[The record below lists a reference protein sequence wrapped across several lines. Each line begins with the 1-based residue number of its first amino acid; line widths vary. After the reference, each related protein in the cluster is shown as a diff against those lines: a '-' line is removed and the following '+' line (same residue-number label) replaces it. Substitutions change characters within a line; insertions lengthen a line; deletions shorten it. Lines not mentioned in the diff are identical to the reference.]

1 MRPPPPPDWEWRDG
15 KILAWQ
21 PMSAD
26 IAMSDGTTKTITT
39 LPPANVIVPG
49 PWNVAFPAGWDAP
62 ASATFDSL
70 IPWNEHTDNGIK
82 YFSGTATYRKSV
94 KCKMESVK
102 LDQGDRIMLDL
113 GVVKNFA
120 EVTVNGKKYPVL
132 WRPPFRLD
140 ITDAVKTT
148 SVQQQ
153 GACCSTLAVSSATTT
168 SVQQQGCIDL
178 EIKVTNLWPNRLI
191 GDEVLCKPDREW
203 VAHPRRGSFEYSIK
217 EIPQWVKD
225 GKPSPT
231 GCRTFTTWR
240 HWTKDDK
247 PLPSGLIG
255 PVVIRFG
262 EKAK

>member
-1 MRPPPPPDWEWRDG
+1 
-15 KILAWQ
+15 
-21 PMSAD
+21 
-26 IAMSDGTTKTITT
+26 
-39 LPPANVIVPG
+39 
-49 PWNVAFPAGWDAP
+49 
-62 ASATFDSL
+62 
-70 IPWNEHTDNGIK
+70 
-82 YFSGTATYRKSV
+82 
-94 KCKMESVK
+94 
-102 LDQGDRIMLDL
+102 MLDL
-113 GVVKNFA
+113 GEVKNFA
-120 EVTVNGKKYPVL
+120 EVTVNGKKFPVL
-132 WRPPFRLD
+132 WKPPFRVD
-140 ITDAVKTT
+140 ITEAVQTA

-153 GACCSTLAVSSATTT
+153 DGRACRPATAVL
-168 SVQQQGCIDL
+168 DL
-178 EIKVTNLWPNRLI
+178 EIRVTNLWPNRLI